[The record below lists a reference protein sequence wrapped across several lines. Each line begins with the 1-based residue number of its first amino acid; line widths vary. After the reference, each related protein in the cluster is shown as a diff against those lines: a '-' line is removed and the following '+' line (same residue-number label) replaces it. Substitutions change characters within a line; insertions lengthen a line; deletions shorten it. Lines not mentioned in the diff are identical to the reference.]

1 MLSAVH
7 SGQVAHFQLESVL
20 FKPQGRPYL
29 LRCLLNP
36 AHPLGRAYRGTEMNQ
51 TRTQPQAPKPSHSR
65 LHAFSPGLR
74 KRKSSLCF
82 CTAWLPPFQSPGTDA
97 ASQAMFLGPALT
109 SGHLGISAHT
119 GAHTHTHTHRCA
131 HTGAPTHIH
140 THRCAH
146 TGTLMHACLCVSI
159 CACTCVYRVHMEAK
173 TQCQVSSPITVYLS
187 F

>member
-1 MLSAVH
+1 MLSTVR

-36 AHPLGRAYRGTEMNQ
+36 AHPLGRSYSGTEVNQ
-51 TRTQPQAPKPSHSR
+51 TGTQPQAPKPSHSR

-74 KRKSSLCF
+74 KRKDSLCF

-109 SGHLGISAHT
+109 SGQLGISAHS
-119 GAHTHTHTHRCA
+119 GAHTHTQVCTHRRS
-131 HTGAPTHIH
+131 HTHIH

-146 TGTLMHACLCVSI
+146 TGTLMHTCLCVSI
-159 CACTCVYRVHMEAK
+159 CTFTCVYRVHMEAK
-173 TQCQVSSPITVYLS
+173 SQCQVSSPITVPFS